1 MKVNPE
7 KINNVIDEIYSSPTH
22 VILQDDVPLKLNNI
36 VYSDVTYVYPDPD
49 NLNTDCIIIGYR
61 NKKDTIIIIVSKFY
75 ENTLP
80 VKNRAI
86 YKEELNHDLTPL
98 ISVLNPH
105 NFKRI
110 KRIFDTMYLG
120 YKFNTNLKEY
130 QNG

>member
-1 MKVNPE
+1 MKINPE
-7 KINNVIDEIYSSPTH
+7 NINNVIDKIYSSPTH
-22 VILQDDVPLKLNNI
+22 IILQDDVPLRLNNI
-36 VYSDVTYVYPDPD
+36 IYSDVTYVCPDPD
-49 NLNTDCIIIGYR
+49 NLDTDCIIIGYR
-61 NKKDTIIIIVSKFY
+61 KKKDTITVIVSKFY

-98 ISVLNPH
+98 ISVLTTH

-110 KRIFDTMYLG
+110 KRIFDTMYLD